1 MAVQSTVPQN
11 GSAEHSAPE
20 GQYRAWCPR
29 VGAVQ
34 SKVPKRG
41 CAEQSTRGAVQNNTV
56 PKRDSAEHSVS
67 KMAVRAKAH
76 GAG

>member
-1 MAVQSTVPQN
+1 MPQRGSTEPGVP
-11 GSAEHSAPE
+11 GW
-20 GQYRAWCPR
+20 GQCRA
-29 VGAVQ
+29 
-34 SKVPKRG
+34 KYL
-41 CAEQSTRGAVQNNTV
+41 RGAVQNNTV